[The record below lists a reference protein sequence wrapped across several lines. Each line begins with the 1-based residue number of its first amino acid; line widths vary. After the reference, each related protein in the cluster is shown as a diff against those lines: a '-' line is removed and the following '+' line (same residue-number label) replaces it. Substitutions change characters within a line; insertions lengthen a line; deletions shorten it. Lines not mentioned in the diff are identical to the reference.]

1 MGEARMFM
9 ERLGHVWSR
18 QVAHDGL
25 IAPAALLRDL
35 GQQGKPTEHE
45 SNAGRWCT
53 HHARHGISEVIG
65 AGGRG
70 GLCGWCYSF
79 QAEHAAKLPPIDL
92 LTAKAEGRRISQ
104 AMVRAAL
111 VGPSSVHEGK
121 RKAKK

>member
-1 MGEARMFM
+1 MLFRSLTARWGYRTAGEWNPLAT
-9 ERLGHVWSR
+9 S
-18 QVAHDGL
+18 
-25 IAPAALLRDL
+25 P
-35 GQQGKPTEHE
+35 QGKPTEHE
-45 SNAGRWCT
+45 SNAGRWCS
-53 HHARHGISEVIG
+53 HHARHGISEVVG

-79 QAEHAAKLPPIDL
+79 QAEHAAKLPPLDL

-121 RKAKK
+121 RKVKK